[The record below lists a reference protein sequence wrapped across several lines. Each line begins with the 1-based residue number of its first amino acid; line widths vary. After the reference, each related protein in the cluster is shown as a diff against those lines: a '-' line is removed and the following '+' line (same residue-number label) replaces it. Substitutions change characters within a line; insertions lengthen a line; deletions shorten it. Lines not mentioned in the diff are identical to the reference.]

1 MKMLRRHKTL
11 FLAVP
16 LLIVTIAFTTCTR
29 VHDPVLYNYPAADT
43 VTYAASEEDF
53 ANPER
58 GFYTYS
64 ETSANNYNPLDLNTL
79 KNARIQEQQA
89 SEGNY
94 KIYSTLFFRYFIL
107 KGFNDKLLSD
117 DLLSKIKADFDV
129 ARHAGVKLIP
139 RFTYSVDPTSGDCP
153 EGFICQPYG
162 DAPKTIVLQHIEQ
175 LKPILQANADVIA
188 VVQLGFIGMWGE
200 NYYTDHFGDP
210 SSNGQRKL
218 LDENWRDRNEV
229 LKALLDALPKDRMV
243 QVRYPQMKQRFVY
256 GVNAPTGSDPLSEAE
271 AFKGTDK
278 ARIGLHNDCFI
289 SNATDY
295 GTFGDYGN
303 SSSDAGGGGA
313 ETRAFAEKDNKYT
326 AVGGETCD
334 ETYSP
339 TNQCENA
346 GKVQNELM
354 KMHYSYLNSA
364 YNNKLNNL
372 WVSGGCMENIKK
384 NLGYRLILLNTI
396 VPMVGVKA
404 GMQLP
409 LEINMKNNG
418 YASPFNPRVAKLVMR
433 NQNGGQEFVYD
444 LSTNVQKWFS
454 GNIKISEM
462 IQMSKS
468 MPAGKYDLYL
478 HLPDK
483 YESLAKRPEYAVRLA
498 NKDVWDSATGYNNLN
513 ISVTI
518 N

>member
-1 MKMLRRHKTL
+1 MKSLKRYYVLLTVIPLMLII
-11 FLAVP
+11 F
-16 LLIVTIAFTTCTR
+16 AFTKCTR

-43 VTYAASEEDF
+43 VNYAMAEEDF

-64 ETSANNYNPLDLNTL
+64 ETSATNYTPLDVNAL
-79 KNARIQEQQA
+79 KNAHTQEQQA
-89 SEGNY
+89 SGGNY

-107 KGFNDKLLSD
+107 KGFNNKPLSD
-117 DLLSKIKADFDV
+117 DLLNKIKADFDA
-129 ARHAGVKLIP
+129 ARQAGVKLIP
-139 RFTYSVDPTSGDCP
+139 RFTYTVTSNSGDCP
-153 EGFICQPYG
+153 EGFICPSYG
-162 DAPKTIVLQHIEQ
+162 DAPKSIVLQHIAQ
-175 LKPILQANADVIA
+175 LKPVLQANADVIA
-188 VVQLGFIGMWGE
+188 VMQLGFIGTWGE
-200 NYYTDHFGDP
+200 NYYSDYFGDP
-210 SSNGQRKL
+210 SSNGQGKL
-218 LDENWRDRNEV
+218 LDENWRDRSEV

-256 GVNAPTGSDPLSEAE
+256 GVNAPTSSDALSEAE
-271 AFKGTDK
+271 AFSGTDK

-289 SNATDY
+289 SSATDY

-313 ETRAFAEKDNKYT
+313 ETRAFAEKDNLYT

-339 TNQCENA
+339 TNECENA
-346 GKVQNELM
+346 GKVQTELM
-354 KMHYSYLNSA
+354 NMHYSYLNSA

-384 NLGYRLILLNTI
+384 NLGYRLVLLNTI
-396 VPMVGVKA
+396 VPKAATKA

-409 LEINMKNNG
+409 LQINLRNDG

-433 NQNGGQEFVYD
+433 HQNGGQEFIYD

-462 IQMSKS
+462 VQMDNT
-468 MPAGKYDLYL
+468 MPGGQYDLYL
-478 HLPDK
+478 YLPDK
-483 YESLAKRPEYAVRLA
+483 YESLAKRPEYAIRLA
-498 NKDVWDSATGYNNLN
+498 NKDLWDAATGYNKLN
-513 ISVTI
+513 VTVTI